1 MMDTVIGLFPCNQ
14 NVNHQVQSLRD
25 AGFNE
30 NRMEVITQ
38 GSAIQKALGINRN
51 QIVLY
56 HAILGAL
63 VGIIIYGAFAFA
75 AGWCECAYFNF
86 NKTILYEI
94 LGLGILVGV
103 IIGGIIGA
111 ITGMAKYENATHLYT
126 RGISL
131 GDKVFILKTEPD
143 KLDQA
148 KQVLRKMGC
157 IGVRTV
163 AELNQSNQED
173 A

>member
-1 MMDTVIGLFPCNQ
+1 
-14 NVNHQVQSLRD
+14 
-25 AGFNE
+25 
-30 NRMEVITQ
+30 
-38 GSAIQKALGINRN
+38 
-51 QIVLY
+51 
-56 HAILGAL
+56 
-63 VGIIIYGAFAFA
+63 
-75 AGWCECAYFNF
+75 
-86 NKTILYEI
+86 
-94 LGLGILVGV
+94 
-103 IIGGIIGA
+103 
-111 ITGMAKYENATHLYT
+111 MAKYENATHLYT

-163 AELNQSNQED
+163 AELNPSSQED